1 MNGWPDRVAGS
12 SVGEAG
18 RRSHK
23 LVARTPELLGRAYF
37 LGTFLVRYCA
47 AVAQHS
53 GIAKGDGLVRVECSL
68 VSKPQ
73 NAEPTCL
80 AHRGRL
86 LPPRSSNLDRRHTA
100 ESAALRPFV
109 ASGDRQAC
117 CLSRTRQR
125 SSYSPSGPSSSTNRQ
140 RVMCKAMPTH
150 GRAELSRDRSAAT
163 HADAS
168 RARAI
173 AALSQTAGR
182 TLPMSGSAGRP
193 ADRPPIAT
201 GATPLGWRFSAIQ
214 KSAIDVVING

>member
-73 NAEPTCL
+73 NAETTCL
-80 AHRGRL
+80 AHRGEITAAPFIELGSASHCRKRGTAAVCRERRSPSV
-86 LPPRSSNLDRRHTA
+86 LPK
-100 ESAALRPFV
+100 
-109 ASGDRQAC
+109 
-117 CLSRTRQR
+117 
-125 SSYSPSGPSSSTNRQ
+125 SYSP
-140 RVMCKAMPTH
+140 
-150 GRAELSRDRSAAT
+150 
-163 HADAS
+163 
-168 RARAI
+168 
-173 AALSQTAGR
+173 
-182 TLPMSGSAGRP
+182 
-193 ADRPPIAT
+193 
-201 GATPLGWRFSAIQ
+201 
-214 KSAIDVVING
+214 